1 MLERILLKAAI
12 SESSQ
17 IKEIHETRSV
27 MLHSAKKR
35 IFAYDHHPANNPG
48 KKQARGE
55 GGLGHGVSRG
65 IEAKSIWK
73 I

>member
-1 MLERILLKAAI
+1 MK
-12 SESSQ
+12 
-17 IKEIHETRSV
+17 KPRSV

-35 IFAYDHHPANNPG
+35 IYAYDHHRANIPG
-48 KKQARGE
+48 KNQARGE
-55 GGLGHGVSRG
+55 GGLGHGVSRS